1 MLDIHEYSDIAAFY
15 YDIMLSSDRCA
26 TDIFTNLWCMQLHD
40 YNLMQTGDA
49 KWQQCANIG
58 PAVIANADLS

>member
-1 MLDIHEYSDIAAFY
+1 MLDIHEYSDIAVFY
-15 YDIMLSSDRCA
+15 YDIMLSSGMCA

-49 KWQQCANIG
+49 K
-58 PAVIANADLS
+58 